1 MFFYDPA
8 QGGLIVFFT
17 IVIPSVGLTFW
28 ASSGAI
34 SEERILPQLLR
45 FIIPVGF
52 TNALASLATFYIFNH
67 LTGDFRYAQLG
78 VTYTLTLTGILMV
91 LFIMPPS
98 KFWVGNSP
106 LRGDKRVIG
115 MVLAMF
121 ILFGIAMMIPLAQE
135 LLKVAPLLEIDHY
148 LFIGGIT
155 LVWVVI
161 TKLILLL
168 PGLRFYTE

>member
-1 MFFYDPA
+1 
-8 QGGLIVFFT
+8 
-17 IVIPSVGLTFW
+17 
-28 ASSGAI
+28 
-34 SEERILPQLLR
+34 
-45 FIIPVGF
+45 
-52 TNALASLATFYIFNH
+52 
-67 LTGDFRYAQLG
+67 
-78 VTYTLTLTGILMV
+78 
-91 LFIMPPS
+91 
-98 KFWVGNSP
+98 
-106 LRGDKRVIG
+106 
-115 MVLAMF
+115 VLAMF

>member
-1 MFFYDPA
+1 
-8 QGGLIVFFT
+8 
-17 IVIPSVGLTFW
+17 
-28 ASSGAI
+28 
-34 SEERILPQLLR
+34 
-45 FIIPVGF
+45 
-52 TNALASLATFYIFNH
+52 
-67 LTGDFRYAQLG
+67 
-78 VTYTLTLTGILMV
+78 
-91 LFIMPPS
+91 
-98 KFWVGNSP
+98 VGNSP
-106 LRGDKRVIG
+106 MRGDKRVIG

-135 LLKVAPLLEIDHY
+135 LLKVSPLLEIDHY